1 MQQRRP
7 STAKDK
13 QIKLCLKKTNAWHSV
28 SPKKR
33 HHRADNTSARL
44 SEMSKDPPDDKQGE
58 GTQAEGTE
66 YAELT

>member
-1 MQQRRP
+1 M
-7 STAKDK
+7 
-13 QIKLCLKKTNAWHSV
+13 

-66 YAELT
+66 GAVHYYS